1 MNSDARIVKPA
12 HSKVQYNQAEVQELA
27 KCAHPVTGPKY
38 FITNYVYVQNVTRGK
53 VKFDLYPFQVE
64 LIDNYHNYRY
74 SVSLISR
81 QMGKSTVAA
90 AYLLWYA
97 MFNDDVTILVAS
109 NKHEGAMEIM
119 HRLRYA
125 YENLPDF
132 IRAGSLSYNKK
143 SIEFDNGSRIIS
155 QATTENTGRGLT
167 LNLVYLD
174 EFAFV
179 TPRVAKEFWT
189 SISPTLSTGGKC
201 IITSTPSSNE
211 DQFADIW
218 FQANKRIDEYGNPK
232 EVGTNGFRPYFATW
246 EEHPDRDEEWAANEL
261 AKIGEDRFA
270 REHKCSFVIFE
281 ETLINQAR
289 ISSMESK
296 PPIYV
301 ENQVRWYKD
310 IVPDATYIMALD
322 PAMGTGGDFSAIQV
336 FELPSLVQV
345 AEWQHN
351 KSPVE
356 VQLKVL
362 RDIGKK
368 IEAAGV
374 SELYWSVENN
384 TLGEASL
391 VVIREL
397 GEDMFPGQMLHDPGK
412 GGQGKLRKGFTTTNR
427 NKLEAC
433 AKLKSWIEM
442 DKMVVYSRNL
452 ISELK
457 TFVSSGAGFEAKTGS
472 TDDLVMA
479 LILAVRIICLVAS
492 WDDSMQNRL
501 TTRFDD
507 EHNPI
512 DDDDYDPPMPVA
524 FL

>member
-1 MNSDARIVKPA
+1 MD
-12 HSKVQYNQAEVQELA
+12 VQELA
-27 KCAHPVTGPKY
+27 KCADPVNGPRY
-38 FITNYVYVQNVTRGK
+38 FITNYVYVQNVKKGK
-53 VKFDLYPFQVE
+53 VKFDLYPFQIE
-64 LIDNYHNYRY
+64 LINNYHNFRY
-74 SVSLISR
+74 SISLISR

-97 MFNDDVTILVAS
+97 MFTDDVTILIAS

-119 HRLRYA
+119 HRIRYA

-143 SIEFDNGSRIIS
+143 SLEFDNGSRIIS
-155 QATTENTGRGLT
+155 QATTENTGRGYT

-179 TPRVAKEFWT
+179 NARVAKEFWT

-201 IITSTPSSNE
+201 IITSTPNSNE

-218 FQANKRIDEYGNPK
+218 FQANKRHDEYGNPK
-232 EVGTNGFRPYFATW
+232 EVGINGFRPYFAMW
-246 EEHPDRDEEWAANEL
+246 REHPDRDEEWAADEL
-261 AKIGEDRFA
+261 ARIGEDRFA
-270 REHKCSFVIFE
+270 REHLCSFVIFE

-289 ISSMESK
+289 ISAMEPTS
-296 PPIYV
+296 PIRI
-301 ENQVRWYKD
+301 ENQVRWYKEINTD
-310 IVPDATYIMALD
+310 STYVVALD
-322 PAMGTGGDFSAIQV
+322 PAMGTGGDYAAIQV
-336 FELPSLVQV
+336 FELPALQQV

-351 KSPVE
+351 KSTVE

-362 RDIGKK
+362 RDVSKQ
-368 IEAAGV
+368 IEQAGV

-384 TLGEASL
+384 TLGEAAL

-397 GEDMFPGQMLHDPGK
+397 GEDMFPGFMLHDPGR
-412 GGQGKLRKGFTTTNR
+412 GGQGKSRKGFTTTNK

-433 AKLKSWIEM
+433 AKIKSWIEQ
-442 DKMVVYSRNL
+442 DKMTISSRNL

-457 TFVSSGAGFEAKTGS
+457 TFVSSGASFAAKVGA

-479 LILAVRIICLVAS
+479 LIVAARMITVVAS
-492 WDDSMQNRL
+492 WDDSMQTRL

-507 EHNPI
+507 EYNPA